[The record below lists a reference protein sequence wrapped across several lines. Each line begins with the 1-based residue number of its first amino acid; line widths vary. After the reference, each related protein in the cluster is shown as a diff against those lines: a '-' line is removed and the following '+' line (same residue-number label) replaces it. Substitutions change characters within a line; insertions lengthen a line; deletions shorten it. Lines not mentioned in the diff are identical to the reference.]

1 VLGGWELS
9 GIATFHTGFPWTPVI
24 GQDVHTL
31 GPSINPSR
39 PGAYFGG
46 AGNDTSNDAFLT
58 GSNFP
63 GGGAQFF
70 STDALAPGQL
80 PGIGRNSFRGPNY
93 RDISLTF
100 AKKFGLPSRL
110 LGEGS
115 NFEVKANFFNVFNI
129 LNLQP
134 FAFNTDSTNVTR
146 TNFGMSSGAL
156 SGRVIEIQ
164 GRLNF

>member
-1 VLGGWELS
+1 LG
-9 GIATFHTGFPWTPVI
+9 T
-24 GQDVHTL
+24 
-31 GPSINPSR
+31 R
-39 PGAYFGG
+39 
-46 AGNDTSNDAFLT
+46 
-58 GSNFP
+58 
-63 GGGAQFF
+63 
-70 STDALAPGQL
+70 L

-93 RDISLTF
+93 RDIDLTLG
-100 AKKFGLPSRL
+100 KKFGLPSRL

-134 FAFNTDSTNVTR
+134 FGFNTDGTNVQNV
-146 TNFGMSSGAL
+146 NFGRSSGAL